1 MTEAL
6 QLDAAL
12 LNKYD
17 TRGPR
22 YTSYP
27 AAPQFRPMEEAE
39 YRALVQTHRANR
51 SDALSVY
58 VHIPFCR
65 TVCYYCGCNKV
76 VTANYRRAED
86 YLEVLTQ
93 ELALQSTLFGLRPAV
108 DQLHLG
114 GGTPTY
120 LNDGD
125 LSRLMRALDTSLAL
139 EPGETREFS
148 IEIDPR
154 TTDAARIRHLA
165 ALGFNRL
172 SIGVQ
177 DFDPEVQRAIN
188 RLQGLDQ
195 TTEVIDTAR
204 QAGFRSINLDLIYG
218 LPLQTQARFAE
229 TLERVIALRP
239 DRLAVYSYAHLP
251 ERFKVQR
258 QIEAADLPSSA
269 EKLALLVMTIE
280 RLTAAG
286 YVYIGMDHFALPD
299 DELAVALREG
309 SLQRNFQGYATGAG
323 RDLLALGVSA
333 IGRIGPAFAQ
343 NHRSVEPWAADVSLG
358 RIPVAQGLVLDDEDL
373 LRGEIIQAL
382 MCGRRLDVR
391 DIERRYRI
399 EFASHFASELER
411 LIPLADD
418 GLVAVDAE
426 SIEVS
431 ARGRLLLR
439 PIAMA
444 FDAYLHARHKTTEPR
459 YSRVI

>member
-1 MTEAL
+1 MSEAL
-6 QLDAAL
+6 QFDAAL
-12 LNKYD
+12 LDKYD

-27 AAPQFRPMEEAE
+27 AAPQFRPMAEEE
-39 YRALVQTHRANR
+39 YRALVREHREHN
-51 SDALSVY
+51 SDPLSVY
-58 VHIPFCR
+58 VHVPFCR

-76 VTANYRRAED
+76 VTANYRRAEE
-86 YLEVLTQ
+86 YLEVLVQ
-93 ELALQSTLFGLRPAV
+93 ELALQSSLFGLRPRV
-108 DQLHLG
+108 DQLHFG

-120 LNDGD
+120 LNDAD
-125 LSRLMRALDTSLAL
+125 LSRLMRALDTALAL
-139 EPGETREFS
+139 ERSEEREFS

-154 TTDAARIRHLA
+154 TTNAARIRHLA
-165 ALGFNRL
+165 GLGFNRL

-177 DFDPEVQRAIN
+177 DFDPAVQQATN
-188 RLQGLDQ
+188 RLQGVDQ
-195 TTEVIDTAR
+195 TTEVIEAAR
-204 QAGFRSINLDLIYG
+204 AAGFRSINLDLIYG
-218 LPLQTQARFAE
+218 LPLQTRERFAE
-229 TLERVIALRP
+229 TLETVIALRP

-251 ERFKVQR
+251 DRFKVQR
-258 QIEAADLPSSA
+258 QIRTEDLPSA
-269 EKLALLVMTIE
+269 GEKLALLAMTIE
-280 RLTAAG
+280 RLTEAG

-309 SLQRNFQGYATGAG
+309 TLQRNFQGYATGAG

-343 NHRSVEPWAADVSLG
+343 NHRDIERWAAEVSLG

-391 DIERRYRI
+391 DIERRYAI
-399 EFASHFASELER
+399 EFARHFAPELER
-411 LIPLADD
+411 LVPLADD
-418 GLVAVDAE
+418 GLVAVATDT
-426 SIEVS
+426 IEVS
-431 ARGRLLLR
+431 DRGRLLLR

-444 FDAYLHARHKTTEPR
+444 FDAYLHAARKPTEPR

>member
-1 MTEAL
+1 MAEAL
-6 QLDAAL
+6 QFDAAL
-12 LNKYD
+12 LDKYD

-27 AAPQFRPMEEAE
+27 AAPQFRPMAEEE
-39 YRALVQTHRANR
+39 YRVLVRAQR
-51 SDALSVY
+51 EHTSDPLSVY
-58 VHIPFCR
+58 VHVPFCR

-86 YLEVLTQ
+86 YLEVLVQ
-93 ELALQSTLFGLRPAV
+93 ELALQSSLFGLRPQV
-108 DQLHLG
+108 DQLHFG

-120 LNDGD
+120 LKDAE
-125 LSRLMRALDTSLAL
+125 LSRLMRALDTALAL
-139 EPGETREFS
+139 EPGEAREFS

-154 TTDAARIRHLA
+154 TTDAARIHHLA
-165 ALGFNRL
+165 GLGFNRL

-177 DFDPEVQRAIN
+177 DFDPAVQQATN
-188 RLQGLDQ
+188 RIQSIDQ
-195 TTEVIDTAR
+195 TTEVIDAAR

-218 LPLQTQARFAE
+218 LPLQTRERFAQ
-229 TLERVIALRP
+229 TLETVIGLRP

-251 ERFKVQR
+251 DRFKVQR
-258 QIEAADLPSSA
+258 QIRAEDLPSAA
-269 EKLALLVMTIE
+269 EKLALLAMTIE
-280 RLTAAG
+280 RLTEAG

-309 SLQRNFQGYATGAG
+309 TLQRNFQGYATGAG

-343 NHRSVEPWAADVSLG
+343 NHRDVGHWAAEVSLG

-391 DIERRYRI
+391 DIEQRYAI
-399 EFASHFASELER
+399 EFARHFAPELER
-411 LIPLADD
+411 LLPLADD
-418 GLVAVDAE
+418 GLVAVASDT
-426 SIEVS
+426 IEVS
-431 ARGRLLLR
+431 DRGRLLLR

-444 FDAYLHARHKTTEPR
+444 FDAYLHAARSPTEPR